1 MGDQAVRQ
9 PESRAD
15 VDMDDGRNETRE
27 ERMDRN
33 WNEMLQELRVTQ
45 TGTQILTGF
54 LLAIAFQNRFTEL
67 STFQIRV
74 YLTLVIAAVLTTAL
88 ALAPVNLHRVLFRKH
103 AKEVVVEVAHV
114 LLQLTL
120 FGVGLVLIGT
130 VLLIFDVVLDRQAA
144 WIAAGATALVL
155 IVIAVLPHALGR
167 AWRDQ
172 FRQSD
177 ERDSEQSG

>member
-1 MGDQAVRQ
+1 MGDQTVRQ
-9 PESRAD
+9 SDPRSD
-15 VDMDDGRNETRE
+15 VDLNDGRNESLE

-54 LLAIAFQNRFTEL
+54 LLAIAFQNRFAEL
-67 STFQIRV
+67 STFQVRV

-114 LLQLTL
+114 LLRVTL

-130 VLLIFDVVLDRQAA
+130 VLLIFDVVLDRQSA

-155 IVIAVLPHALGR
+155 VVIAVLPHVLGL

-172 FRQSD
+172 FRPSD
-177 ERDSEQSG
+177 E

>member
-1 MGDQAVRQ
+1 MDQAMRR
-9 PESRAD
+9 PAKHEDAD
-15 VDMDDGRNETRE
+15 PNDGRDETLN

-67 STFQIRV
+67 TTFQVRV
-74 YLTLVIAAVLTTAL
+74 YLTLVLAAVLTTAL
-88 ALAPVNLHRVLFRKH
+88 ALAPVNLHRVLFRKQ
-103 AKEVVVEVAHV
+103 AKEIVVEVAHV
-114 LLQLTL
+114 LLRVTL
-120 FGVGLVLIGT
+120 VGVGLVLIGT
-130 VLLIFDVVLDRQAA
+130 VLLIFDVVLDRQRA

-155 IVIAVLPHALGR
+155 IVIAVLPHALPR

-172 FRQSD
+172 FGQAD
-177 ERDSEQSG
+177 ERDRPPAG

>member
-1 MGDQAVRQ
+1 MDQAAQRS
-9 PESRAD
+9 ERED
-15 VDMDDGRNETRE
+15 VDQDDGRNETLN

-45 TGTQILTGF
+45 TGTQIITGF

-67 STFQIRV
+67 ETYQIRV
-74 YLTLVIAAVLTTAL
+74 YLVLVLAAVLTTAL
-88 ALAPVNLHRVLFRKH
+88 ALAPVNLHRVLFRKQ
-103 AKEVVVEVAHV
+103 AKEVVVQVAHV
-114 LLQLTL
+114 LLRVTL

-130 VLLIFDVVLDRQAA
+130 VLLIFDVVLDRQSA

-155 IVIAVLPHALGR
+155 IMIAVLPHALGR

-172 FRQSD
+172 LRRSD
-177 ERDSEQSG
+177 EEDSRPAS